1 MDVCVVGSI
10 NRDLLFP
17 VAHLP
22 RAGQTVIAG
31 DMGVLLGGK
40 GANQAV
46 ATARLGRS
54 VALLARVGEAD
65 GAALLDSLAAA
76 HVDTTACLATPDAPS
91 GHAALVVAQ
100 DGQNIILVSPG
111 ANARL
116 TPQDVARHRALIS
129 AARVCLVQQEIP
141 AETVAAVLDAAA
153 DAGTVVV
160 LNPAPHRPLTDELL
174 AKVTVLVPNAGELA
188 DLLGAAEPDT
198 PEEAAR
204 LLRGAALPC
213 GAVIA
218 TLGVHGAVVAQ
229 GTKTIYVAAPPVTA
243 VDTVGAGDT
252 FCGALADALARG
264 DDLVDAARWAVHAAS
279 LATTA
284 PGAQGGMP
292 TAAQVAELLQTGEA
306 PAPRELAG

>member
-1 MDVCVVGSI
+1 MDVCVVGSV

-17 VAHLP
+17 VARLP
-22 RAGQTVIAG
+22 RAGQTVVAG
-31 DMGVLLGGK
+31 DMDVLLGGK

-46 ATARLGRS
+46 AAARLGRS
-54 VALLARVGEAD
+54 VALVGRVGEAD

-76 HVDTTACLATPDAPS
+76 RVDTSACLPTPDAPS

-116 TPQDVARHRALIS
+116 TPRDVARHRALIS
-129 AARVCLVQQEIP
+129 AARGCLVQQEIP
-141 AETVAAVLDAAA
+141 AETVAAAVEAAA
-153 DAGTVVV
+153 DAGTAVI
-160 LNPAPHRPLTDELL
+160 LNPAPYRPLAAELL

-188 DLLGAAEPDT
+188 DLLGAEEPET
-198 PEEAAR
+198 PEDAAR

-218 TLGVHGAVVAQ
+218 TLGAHGAVVAQ
-229 GTKTIYVAAPPVTA
+229 GAKTIHVAAPRVTA
-243 VDTVGAGDT
+243 VDAVGAGDT
-252 FCGALADALARG
+252 FCGALADALVRG
-264 DDLVDAARWAVHAAS
+264 DDLVDAARWAVCAAS

-292 TAAQVAELLQTGEA
+292 TAAQVAELLRTGEA
-306 PAPRELAG
+306 PAPRVLVG